1 MVRRPSVDGRD
12 RYSMLLASP
21 KLLYIFGAKNNK
33 NSGVCRLMSN
43 YKRIRYEVRG
53 RVAEIT
59 MIREPV
65 NAIDMLLAQE
75 VVDAYTR
82 VRHDPEVRAV
92 ILTSDC
98 KAAFSAGMDLKM
110 IRGKS
115 GVDLRN
121 FLEVLYFGM
130 HDAQYRLA
138 KPSIAAITAPARA
151 AGVTLAVSCD
161 MIVAADDIDLSY
173 PEIDVGV
180 IPAMHYVHLPRQIG
194 RHKAFELLFSGKPIA
209 AKEAHER
216 GLLNYAVPRDQVLE
230 KARELAQDMA
240 KKSPTVMR
248 IGRDS
253 FMRANDNEYRR
264 TIEYVVD
271 TICHIIETEDAQEG
285 LEAFVEK
292 RKPDWS

>member
-1 MVRRPSVDGRD
+1 
-12 RYSMLLASP
+12 
-21 KLLYIFGAKNNK
+21 
-33 NSGVCRLMSN
+33 
-43 YKRIRYEVRG
+43 
-53 RVAEIT
+53 
-59 MIREPV
+59 
-65 NAIDMLLAQE
+65 
-75 VVDAYTR
+75 
-82 VRHDPEVRAV
+82 
-92 ILTSDC
+92 
-98 KAAFSAGMDLKM
+98 MDLKM

-121 FLEVLYFGM
+121 FLERLYFGM
-130 HDAQYRLA
+130 HAAQYRLA
-138 KPSIAAITAPARA
+138 KPSIVANAPARA

-173 PEIDVGV
+173 LEIDVGV

-194 RHKAFELLFSGKPIA
+194 WHKAFELLFSGKPIG
-209 AKEAHER
+209 AKEAEAR
-216 GLLNYAVPRDQVLE
+216 GLVNCVPREHVTA
-230 KARELAQDMA
+230 KARELALDLA
-240 KKSPTVMR
+240 SKSPTIMR

-285 LEAFVEK
+285 LNAFVEK

>member
-1 MVRRPSVDGRD
+1 
-12 RYSMLLASP
+12 
-21 KLLYIFGAKNNK
+21 
-33 NSGVCRLMSN
+33 MSD
-43 YKRIRYEVRG
+43 YKRIRYEVRE
-53 RVAEIT
+53 RIAEIK
-59 MIREPV
+59 IIHEPV
-65 NAIDMLLAQE
+65 NAIDLLLAEE
-75 VVDAYTR
+75 VVDAYRR
-82 VRHDPEVRAV
+82 VRFDPEVRAV

-110 IRGKS
+110 IRGKT

-138 KPSIAAITAPARA
+138 KPSIAAVNAPARA

-161 MIVAADDIDLSY
+161 MIVAADDIDFSY

-194 RHKAFELLFSGKPIA
+194 RHKAFELLFSGKPIL
-209 AKEAHER
+209 AKEAEAR
-216 GLLNYAVPRDQVLE
+216 GLVNYAVPHEQVMT
-230 KARELAQDMA
+230 KARELARDMA
-240 KKSPTVMR
+240 SKSPAVMR

-271 TICHIIETEDAQEG
+271 TICHIIDTDDAQEG
-285 LEAFVEK
+285 LNAFAEK
-292 RKPDWS
+292 RKPHWN

>member
-1 MVRRPSVDGRD
+1 MPD
-12 RYSMLLASP
+12 
-21 KLLYIFGAKNNK
+21 
-33 NSGVCRLMSN
+33 
-43 YKRIRYEVRG
+43 YKRIRYEVRD
-53 RVAEIT
+53 RIAEVT

-65 NAIDMLLAQE
+65 NAIDMLLAEE

-82 VRHDPEVRAV
+82 VRCDPDVRAV

-121 FLEVLYFGM
+121 FLERLYFGM

-138 KPSIAAITAPARA
+138 KPSIAAVNAPARA

-194 RHKAFELLFSGKPIA
+194 RHKAFELLFSGKPIL
-209 AKEAHER
+209 AKEAEAR
-216 GLLNYAVPRDQVLE
+216 GLVNYAVPHEQVMT
-230 KARELAQDMA
+230 KARELARDMA
-240 KKSPTVMR
+240 SKSPAVMR

-253 FMRANDNEYRR
+253 FMRANDNDYRR

-271 TICHIIETEDAQEG
+271 TICHIMDTDDAQEG
-285 LEAFVEK
+285 LNAFAEK
-292 RKPDWS
+292 RKPHWN

>member
-1 MVRRPSVDGRD
+1 
-12 RYSMLLASP
+12 MLD
-21 KLLYIFGAKNNK
+21 
-33 NSGVCRLMSN
+33 
-43 YKRIRYEVRG
+43 YKRIRYEVRD
-53 RVAEIT
+53 RVAEVT

-65 NAIDMLLAQE
+65 NAIDMLLAKE

-82 VRHDPEVRAV
+82 VRHDPDVRAV

-98 KAAFSAGMDLKM
+98 EAAFSAGMDLKM
-110 IRGKS
+110 IRGKT

-138 KPSIAAITAPARA
+138 KPSIAAVTGPARA

-194 RHKAFELLFSGKPIA
+194 RHKAFELLFSGKPIS

-216 GLLNYAVPRDQVLE
+216 GLLNYAVPRDQVLA
-230 KARELAQDMA
+230 KARELAQEMA
-240 KKSPTVMR
+240 KKSPTIMR

-271 TICHIIETEDAQEG
+271 TICHIIDTEDAQEG
-285 LEAFVEK
+285 LNAFVEK

>member
-1 MVRRPSVDGRD
+1 
-12 RYSMLLASP
+12 
-21 KLLYIFGAKNNK
+21 
-33 NSGVCRLMSN
+33 MSD
-43 YKRIRYEVRG
+43 YKRIRYEVRD
-53 RVAEIT
+53 RVAEVT

-65 NAIDMLLAQE
+65 NAIDMLLAEE

-82 VRHDPEVRAV
+82 VRHDPDVRAV

-110 IRGKS
+110 IRGKT

-138 KPSIAAITAPARA
+138 KPSIAAVTGPARA

-161 MIVAADDIDLSY
+161 MIVAAHDIDLSY

-194 RHKAFELLFSGKPIA
+194 RHKAFELLFSGKPIS

-216 GLLNYAVPRDQVLE
+216 GLLNYAVPRDQVLA
-230 KARELAQDMA
+230 KARELAQEMA
-240 KKSPTVMR
+240 KKSPTIMR

-271 TICHIIETEDAQEG
+271 TICHIIDTEDAQEG
-285 LEAFVEK
+285 LNAFIEK

>member
-1 MVRRPSVDGRD
+1 
-12 RYSMLLASP
+12 
-21 KLLYIFGAKNNK
+21 
-33 NSGVCRLMSN
+33 MSD
-43 YKRIRYEVRG
+43 YKRIRYEVRE
-53 RVAEIT
+53 RIAEIK

-65 NAIDMLLAQE
+65 NAIDLLLAEE
-75 VVDAYTR
+75 VVDAYRR
-82 VRHDPEVRAV
+82 VRFDPEVRAV

-110 IRGKS
+110 IRGKT

-138 KPSIAAITAPARA
+138 KPSIAAVNAPARA

-194 RHKAFELLFSGKPIA
+194 RHKAFELLFSGKPIS
-209 AKEAHER
+209 AKEAEAR
-216 GLLNYAVPRDQVLE
+216 GLVNYAVPREQVMT
-230 KARELAQDMA
+230 KARELARDMA
-240 KKSPTVMR
+240 SKSPAVMR

-253 FMRANDNEYRR
+253 FMRANDNDYRR

-271 TICHIIETEDAQEG
+271 TICHIIDTDDAQEG
-285 LEAFVEK
+285 LNAFAEK
-292 RKPDWS
+292 RKPHWN

>member
-1 MVRRPSVDGRD
+1 
-12 RYSMLLASP
+12 
-21 KLLYIFGAKNNK
+21 
-33 NSGVCRLMSN
+33 MSD
-43 YKRIRYEVRG
+43 YKRIRYDVLD
-53 RVAEIT
+53 RVAEVT

-65 NAIDMLLAQE
+65 NAIDLLLAE
-75 VVDAYTR
+75 EIVDANTR
-82 VRHDPEVRAV
+82 VRRDPDVRAV

-110 IRGKS
+110 IRGKT

-138 KPSIAAITAPARA
+138 KPSIAAVTGPARA

-194 RHKAFELLFSGKPIA
+194 RHKAFELLFSGKPISST
-209 AKEAHER
+209 EAQKR
-216 GLLNYAVPRDQVLE
+216 GLLNYAVPPEQVLA
-230 KARELAQDMA
+230 KARELARDMA
-240 KKSPTVMR
+240 AKSPTVMR

-271 TICHIIETEDAQEG
+271 TICHIIDTEDAQEG
-285 LEAFVEK
+285 LNAFVEK
-292 RKPDWS
+292 RKANWS

>member
-1 MVRRPSVDGRD
+1 MP
-12 RYSMLLASP
+12 
-21 KLLYIFGAKNNK
+21 
-33 NSGVCRLMSN
+33 N
-43 YKRIRYEVRG
+43 YKRIRYEVRD
-53 RVAEIT
+53 RIAEVS

-65 NAIDMLLAQE
+65 NAIDMLLAEE

-82 VRHDPEVRAV
+82 VRRDPDVRAV

-121 FLEVLYFGM
+121 FLERLYFGM

-138 KPSIAAITAPARA
+138 KPSIAAVNAPARA

-173 PEIDVGV
+173 PEINVGV

-194 RHKAFELLFSGKPIA
+194 RHKAFELLFSGKPIG
-209 AKEAHER
+209 AKEAEAR
-216 GLLNYAVPRDQVLE
+216 GLVNYAVPREHVIA
-230 KARELAQDMA
+230 KARELALDLA
-240 KKSPTVMR
+240 AKSPTIMR

-253 FMRANDNEYRR
+253 FMRANDNDYRR

-285 LEAFVEK
+285 LNAFVEK
-292 RKPDWS
+292 RKPDWC

>member
-1 MVRRPSVDGRD
+1 MPD
-12 RYSMLLASP
+12 YQ
-21 KLLYIFGAKNNK
+21 
-33 NSGVCRLMSN
+33 
-43 YKRIRYEVRG
+43 RIRYEVRD
-53 RVAEIT
+53 RIAEVT

-65 NAIDMLLAQE
+65 NAIDMLLAEE

-82 VRHDPEVRAV
+82 VRRDPDVRAV

-121 FLEVLYFGM
+121 FLERLYFGM

-138 KPSIAAITAPARA
+138 KPSIAAVNAPARA

-194 RHKAFELLFSGKPIA
+194 RHKAFELLFSGKPIG
-209 AKEAHER
+209 AKEAEAR
-216 GLLNYAVPRDQVLE
+216 GLVNYAVPREHVIA
-230 KARELAQDMA
+230 KARELALDLA
-240 KKSPTVMR
+240 AKSPTIMR

-285 LEAFVEK
+285 LNAFVEK

>member
-1 MVRRPSVDGRD
+1 
-12 RYSMLLASP
+12 
-21 KLLYIFGAKNNK
+21 
-33 NSGVCRLMSN
+33 MSD
-43 YKRIRYEVRG
+43 YKRIRYEVRE
-53 RVAEIT
+53 RIAEIK

-65 NAIDMLLAQE
+65 NAIDLLLAEE
-75 VVDAYTR
+75 VVDAYRR
-82 VRHDPEVRAV
+82 VRFDPEVRAV

-110 IRGKS
+110 IRGKT

-138 KPSIAAITAPARA
+138 KPSIAAVNAPARA

-161 MIVAADDIDLSY
+161 MIVAADDIDFSY

-194 RHKAFELLFSGKPIA
+194 RHKAFELLFSGKPIL
-209 AKEAHER
+209 AKEAEAR
-216 GLLNYAVPRDQVLE
+216 GLVNYAVPHEQVMT
-230 KARELAQDMA
+230 KARELARDMA
-240 KKSPTVMR
+240 SKSPAVMR

-253 FMRANDNEYRR
+253 FMRANDNDYRR

-271 TICHIIETEDAQEG
+271 TICHIIDTDDAQEG
-285 LEAFVEK
+285 LNAFAEK
-292 RKPDWS
+292 RKPHWN

>member
-1 MVRRPSVDGRD
+1 
-12 RYSMLLASP
+12 
-21 KLLYIFGAKNNK
+21 
-33 NSGVCRLMSN
+33 MSD
-43 YKRIRYEVRG
+43 YKRIRYQVFD

-75 VVDAYTR
+75 VVDAYKR
-82 VRHDPEVRAV
+82 VRHDSAVRAV
-92 ILTSDC
+92 ILTNDC
-98 KAAFSAGMDLKM
+98 EAAFSAGMDLKR
-110 IRGKS
+110 IQGKT

-121 FLEVLYFGM
+121 FLETLYFGM

-138 KPSIAAITAPARA
+138 KPSIAAVTGPVRA

-161 MIVAADDIDLSY
+161 MIVAAEDIDLSY

-194 RHKAFELLFSGKPIA
+194 RHKAFELLFSGKAIS
-209 AKEAHER
+209 AKEAYER
-216 GLLNYAVPRDQVLE
+216 GLLNYVVPPEQVLI
-230 KARELAQDMA
+230 KARELAQEMT

-271 TICHIIETEDAQEG
+271 TICHIMDTEHAQEG
-285 LEAFVEK
+285 LNAFVEK
-292 RKPDWS
+292 REPDWG

>member
-1 MVRRPSVDGRD
+1 MTE
-12 RYSMLLASP
+12 
-21 KLLYIFGAKNNK
+21 
-33 NSGVCRLMSN
+33 
-43 YKRIRYEVRG
+43 YKRIRYEVRD

-75 VVDAYTR
+75 VVGAYGR
-82 VRHDPEVRAV
+82 VREDPEVRAV

-110 IRGKS
+110 IRGKT
-115 GVDLRN
+115 GLDLRN

-130 HDAQYRLA
+130 HDAQYRLG
-138 KPSIAAITAPARA
+138 KPSIAAVTAPARA

-194 RHKAFELLFSGKPIA
+194 RHKAFELLFSGKPIS
-209 AKEAHER
+209 AKDAEAR

-240 KKSPTVMR
+240 RKSPVVMR

-271 TICHIIETEDAQEG
+271 TICHIIDTEDAQEG
-285 LEAFVEK
+285 LNAFSEK
-292 RKPDWS
+292 RRPNWT

>member
-1 MVRRPSVDGRD
+1 
-12 RYSMLLASP
+12 
-21 KLLYIFGAKNNK
+21 
-33 NSGVCRLMSN
+33 MSD
-43 YKRIRYEVRG
+43 YKRIRYEVRE
-53 RVAEIT
+53 RIAEIK

-65 NAIDMLLAQE
+65 NAIDLLLAEE
-75 VVDAYTR
+75 VVDAYRR
-82 VRHDPEVRAV
+82 VRFDPEVRAV

-110 IRGKS
+110 IRGKT

-138 KPSIAAITAPARA
+138 KPSIAAVNAPARA

-161 MIVAADDIDLSY
+161 MIVAADDIDFSY

-194 RHKAFELLFSGKPIA
+194 RHKAFELLFSGKPIL
-209 AKEAHER
+209 AKEAEAR
-216 GLLNYAVPRDQVLE
+216 GLVNYAVPHEQVMT
-230 KARELAQDMA
+230 KARELARDMA
-240 KKSPTVMR
+240 SKSPAVMR

-271 TICHIIETEDAQEG
+271 TICHIIDTDDAQEG
-285 LEAFVEK
+285 LNAFAEK
-292 RKPDWS
+292 RKPHWN

>member
-1 MVRRPSVDGRD
+1 MAD
-12 RYSMLLASP
+12 
-21 KLLYIFGAKNNK
+21 
-33 NSGVCRLMSN
+33 
-43 YKRIRYEVRG
+43 YKRIRYEVRE
-53 RVAEIT
+53 RIAEIK

-65 NAIDMLLAQE
+65 NAIDMLLAEE
-75 VVDAYTR
+75 VVDAYRR
-82 VRHDPEVRAV
+82 VRFDPEVRAV

-110 IRGKS
+110 IRGKT

-138 KPSIAAITAPARA
+138 KPSIAAVNAPARA

-194 RHKAFELLFSGKPIA
+194 RHKAFELLFSGKPIS
-209 AKEAHER
+209 AKEAEAK
-216 GLLNYAVPRDQVLE
+216 GLVNYAVPREQVMT
-230 KARELAQDMA
+230 KARELARDMA
-240 KKSPTVMR
+240 SKSPAVMR

-253 FMRANDNEYRR
+253 FMRANDNDYRR

-271 TICHIIETEDAQEG
+271 TICHIIDTDDAQEG
-285 LEAFVEK
+285 LNAFAEK
-292 RKPDWS
+292 RKPHWN

>member
-1 MVRRPSVDGRD
+1 MTE
-12 RYSMLLASP
+12 
-21 KLLYIFGAKNNK
+21 
-33 NSGVCRLMSN
+33 
-43 YKRIRYEVRG
+43 YKRIRYEVRD

-75 VVDAYTR
+75 VVDAYGR
-82 VRHDPEVRAV
+82 VREDPEVRGV

-110 IRGKS
+110 IRGKT
-115 GVDLRN
+115 GLDLRN

-130 HDAQYRLA
+130 HDAQYRLG
-138 KPSIAAITAPARA
+138 KPSIAAVTAPARA

-194 RHKAFELLFSGKPIA
+194 RHKAFELLFSGKPIS
-209 AKEAHER
+209 AKDAEGR

-230 KARELAQDMA
+230 KARELAQNMA
-240 KKSPTVMR
+240 RKSPVVMR

-271 TICHIIETEDAQEG
+271 TICHIIDTEDAQEG
-285 LEAFVEK
+285 LNAFVEK
-292 RKPDWS
+292 RRPDWT

>member
-1 MVRRPSVDGRD
+1 MTE
-12 RYSMLLASP
+12 
-21 KLLYIFGAKNNK
+21 
-33 NSGVCRLMSN
+33 
-43 YKRIRYEVRG
+43 YKRIRYEVRD

-75 VVDAYTR
+75 VVDAYGR
-82 VRHDPEVRAV
+82 VREDPEVRAV

-110 IRGKS
+110 IRGKT
-115 GVDLRN
+115 GLDLRN

-130 HDAQYRLA
+130 HDAQYRLG
-138 KPSIAAITAPARA
+138 KPSIAAVTAPARA
-151 AGVTLAVSCD
+151 AGVTLAVSY
-161 MIVAADDIDLSY
+161 IDLSY

-194 RHKAFELLFSGKPIA
+194 RHKAFELLFSGKPIS
-209 AKEAHER
+209 AKDAEAR
-216 GLLNYAVPRDQVLE
+216 GLLNYAVPRDQVLA

-240 KKSPTVMR
+240 RKSPVVMR

-271 TICHIIETEDAQEG
+271 TICHIIDTEDAQEG
-285 LEAFVEK
+285 LNAFVEK
-292 RKPDWS
+292 RRPDWT